1 MTKLSNIF
9 NLIHNILFY
18 NNLNAMNK
26 PIKILLADDEL
37 LFRKGIAFLLER
49 EKNIE
54 IVYEASNGAEI
65 LLYLKEGHNLPDI
78 ILMDLKMPILN
89 GVEATKIIQKDYP
102 EIKIIALTSY
112 DSKSF
117 INNMI
122 QVGASSY
129 LIKNATPTEM
139 ILTINEVAK
148 KGYYYNE
155 NVLNVI
161 QDCVTTS
168 PKVTKTE
175 NDEDFLTSREK
186 EVLELIC
193 RQYNSQE
200 IADKIFISPRTV
212 EGHRINLLSKT
223 NCKNIAGLVVYAIQN
238 KYIEISD
245 IIV

>member
-1 MTKLSNIF
+1 MQK
-9 NLIHNILFY
+9 
-18 NNLNAMNK
+18 
-26 PIKILLADDEL
+26 IKILLADDEL

-54 IVYEASNGAEI
+54 IVFEAADGNEI
-65 LLYLKEGHNLPDI
+65 LEYLKKNQNHPEI
-78 ILMDLKMPILN
+78 ILMDLKMPNLN
-89 GVEATKIIQKDYP
+89 GVEATKIIQKDFP

-139 ILTINEVAK
+139 IITINEVAK
-148 KGYYYNE
+148 NGYYYNQ
-155 NVLNVI
+155 NVLQVI
-161 QDCVTTS
+161 NDCVTTS
-168 PKVTKTE
+168 PKITKTE

-193 RQYNSQE
+193 KQYNSQE
-200 IADKIFISPRTV
+200 IANKIFISPRTV

-238 KYIEISD
+238 KYVDVSD